1 MNVFAGILN
10 VKSHC
15 VVGNGVV
22 VHLRGLLNELK
33 TLREAD
39 IDYKGDDKSDSFHI
53 ICFFILSDFSSFTSL
68 FVIVIVIVIVIDID
82 IE

>member
-1 MNVFAGILN
+1 MQIFRLLTITALIVCIGILN

-22 VHLRGLLNELK
+22 VHLRGLLHELQ

-39 IDYKGDDKSDSFHI
+39 IDYKGMAA
-53 ICFFILSDFSSFTSL
+53 
-68 FVIVIVIVIVIDID
+68 
-82 IE
+82 